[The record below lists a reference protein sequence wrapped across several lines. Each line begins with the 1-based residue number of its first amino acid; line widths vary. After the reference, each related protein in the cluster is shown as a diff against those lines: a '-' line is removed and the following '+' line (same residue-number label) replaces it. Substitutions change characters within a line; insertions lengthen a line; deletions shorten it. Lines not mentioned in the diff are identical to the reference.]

1 MSSENSNPPEETGL
15 KLQENSGL
23 VRLPS
28 SGTPVLSEIINRS
41 IIHIHTS
48 KALGLRHRIGGH
60 ELCSPDYQLV
70 CAWAEELQLTPENVM
85 ITLLSQ
91 SDEMEAELKEH
102 YQLNALTDNE
112 GRRTRIVDGHFKSL
126 LVVRALLPISGIPLI
141 EGLIVERFTLLG
153 GEKSYRLR
161 LPDEA
166 ICLDLSLLNE
176 LVIFDCRGVKLSK
189 LNISATPKLSGL
201 VCGLNDLISVDLS
214 RTPNLK
220 LLFCYGNG
228 LIDLDL
234 SKVTGLAMLGCWD
247 NHLTSLDLSKVPNLK
262 YLNCN
267 ENQLTSLDL
276 SAASNLT
283 RLSCLRNHITN
294 LDLSN
299 VPNLGDLNCDDNRL
313 TALDLSAV
321 PNLTKLSCDDNHITN
336 LDLGAVPE
344 LTEIWCD
351 RNQLSELDVR
361 GLMKLQFVIC
371 LNEKTRIIQRPDQ
384 RIG

>member
-23 VRLPS
+23 MRLPS

-189 LNISATPKLSGL
+189 FNISATPKLSGL

-247 NHLTSLDLSKVPNLK
+247 NHLTS
-262 YLNCN
+262 
-267 ENQLTSLDL
+267 
-276 SAASNLT
+276 
-283 RLSCLRNHITN
+283 
-294 LDLSN
+294 
-299 VPNLGDLNCDDNRL
+299 
-313 TALDLSAV
+313 LDLSAV